1 MDLLLEKRLKSNIWK
16 LYLHNALWSMMFFI
30 PLIAIFWQSKWLSYM
45 EILLL
50 QSIFSIWILVLELP
64 TGYFAD
70 KFGKKNS
77 LIVWAIIILI
87 SIYTYSLA
95 TNFWWFAL
103 AELLGALSMA
113 FVSWSDWALLYD
125 SLKWLGKKDEYKKYL
140 GNFNAISMIMPLVV
154 YPIWW
159 MLWKVDFLYTFYLS
173 LIFMAFLVPLTISLY
188 DFHKEKSHKTQVR
201 IKDFYLLIKD
211 LLKNNKKFFQIL
223 FFYSLL
229 YIFIQII
236 FWFYQPYMNF
246 IGLDIKYFGFVIWA
260 CWLIAAIS
268 SKYAYKLEKYFSIE
282 YNLILFFFLLWL
294 SFLFMSKIIFIFGF
308 LFFAIHQFVRWVMNV
323 VVYDYVNCVTN
334 ENYRASTISFVNM
347 FKSVFYSITIPFAGY
362 YTDLV
367 GLQDSIF
374 MLFVLSVS
382 LWIIFL
388 VVHHFKRKQFF
399 FG

>member
-1 MDLLLEKRLKSNIWK
+1 
-16 LYLHNALWSMMFFI
+16 
-30 PLIAIFWQSKWLSYM
+30 M

-50 QSIFSIWILVLELP
+50 QSIFSIWIMILEVP

-125 SLKWLGKKDEYKKYL
+125 SLKWLGKQDWYKKYL
-140 GNFNAISMIMPLVV
+140 GNFNAIGIVVPLLV

-159 MLWKVDFLYTFYLS
+159 IIWEYDYLYTFYLS
-173 LIFMAFLVPLTISLY
+173 LFFMWLLIPLTISLY
-188 DFHKEKSHKTQVR
+188 DIHKENAQNSQIK
-201 IKDFYLLIKD
+201 IKDFYMLINN
-211 LLKNNKKFFQIL
+211 LIKNNKQFFQIL

-268 SKYAYKLEKYFSIE
+268 SKYAYKLEKYYTIE
-282 YNLILFFFLLWL
+282 YNLILFFFLLWF
-294 SFLFMSKIIFIFGF
+294 SFLFMSKLIFVFGF

-323 VVYDYVNCVTN
+323 IVFDYINSVTD
-334 ENYRASTISFVNM
+334 ENYRASTISFANM
-347 FKSVFYSITIPFAGY
+347 FKSVFFSITIPFAWY
-362 YTDLV
+362 YTDMV

-374 MLFVLSVS
+374 MLFVLSIS

-388 VVHHFKRKQFF
+388 VIQHFKWK
-399 FG
+399 